1 MGASSD
7 IYAKSYG
14 NTVAL
19 LAQQKASRLRNCVT
33 VKSGVVGEETYMD
46 QIEKFSAGT
55 RTVQTDNLAATSPSV
70 LTFQRRKVGLTD
82 YYIAKGIDK
91 MDDLRTLADPTSAA
105 VQSSVAAMG
114 RAIDSAIITA
124 LGGTA
129 YTGKVGGTSVA
140 LPTAQ
145 KIAVST
151 TGLTLAKWL
160 DGVEILNS
168 NDFDPSDER
177 YLVIGSSQLND
188 LLNTTQIT
196 SQDYS
201 AVKAL
206 VQGQI
211 DTFLGCKVIRS
222 ENLPKIS
229 TTRSC
234 YLFTKSSVGLA
245 IAKDVTSRIDE
256 LPTNHYAK
264 QIYFSMTLGAS
275 RLQEAGVVQIG
286 CKE

>member
-1 MGASSD
+1 MGASD
-7 IYAKSYG
+7 TIYAKQYG

-33 VKSGVVGEETYMD
+33 VKTGVVGEETYMD
-46 QIEKFSAGT
+46 QIEAFDALT
-55 RTVQTDNLAATSPSV
+55 RTVQTDNLAATTPTV
-70 LTFQRRKVGLTD
+70 LTFARRKIGLVD
-82 YYIAKGIDK
+82 YYVAKGIDK
-91 MDDLRTLADPTSAA
+91 MDDLRTLADPSSAA
-105 VQSSVAAMG
+105 VQSAAAAMG
-114 RAIDSAIITA
+114 RAIDTAIITA

-145 KIAVST
+145 KVAVGT
-151 TGLTLAKWL
+151 TGLTLDKWL
-160 DGVEILNS
+160 NAIEILNA
-168 NDFDPSDER
+168 NDVDPSDER
-177 YLVIGSSQLND
+177 YLVIGSAQLSD

-196 SQDYS
+196 SQDYN

-206 VQGQI
+206 VQGQV
-211 DTFLGCKVIRS
+211 DSFLGCKIIRS
-222 ENLPKIS
+222 ERLAKDS

-234 YLFTKSSVGLA
+234 YLFTKSGVGLA
-245 IAKDVTSRIDE
+245 IAQDVMSRIDE

-264 QIYFSMTLGAS
+264 QIYFSMALGAS
-275 RLQEAGVVQIG
+275 RLEEDKVVQIN